1 MKVKHQPEMNIGL
14 VGHVD
19 HGKTTLTEALSG
31 EWTDTHSEEVK
42 RGISIRLGYADTA
55 FYKCT
60 DCSEPE
66 CYTTKTKCPHC
77 GGKTEFLRAISFV
90 DSPGHE
96 TLMATMLSG
105 AALMNGAVLIIA
117 ANEKCPQPQTKE
129 HLMGLKISDVD
140 NIMIVQNKIDL
151 VSDEKARENYEQIN
165 TFLSEMWEKEVP
177 IIPISAHH
185 DANLDFMIYA
195 MENILPTPE
204 FDDSKKP
211 LLHVARSFDI
221 NKPGSRP
228 ADITGGIIGGSLI
241 NGELKIDDEIE
252 IKPGRKLEEK
262 GKIRYEELLTN
273 ITSLIAGGKTYKKVK
288 PGGLLGVGTNLDPAI
303 SKSDSL
309 IGSVVGHPGTLPP
322 VLEKITVDVHLLDYV
337 VGSEQTVQVDDIR
350 TGEPLMLNAGAA
362 TTVGIVSSAR
372 DDVVDMT
379 LKLPI
384 CADSGQRIAVSRR
397 VGTRWRLIGYGILK

>member
-1 MKVKHQPEMNIGL
+1 MKVKSQPEMNIGL

-31 EWTDTHSEEVK
+31 QWTDTHSEEIK

-60 DCSEPE
+60 SCSEPD
-66 CYTTKTKCPHC
+66 CYTTDPKCPHC

-105 AALMNGAVLIIA
+105 AALMNGAILIIA

-129 HLMGLKISDVD
+129 HLMGLRISGVEH
-140 NIMIVQNKIDL
+140 IMIVQNKIDL
-151 VSDEKARENYEQIN
+151 VSDEKAKENFEQIRK
-165 TFLSEMWEKEVP
+165 FLGEMWDREVP

-185 DANLDFMIYA
+185 DANLDFMIFA
-195 MENILPTPE
+195 MEKLLPTPKH
-204 FDDSKKP
+204 DSSKSP
-211 LLHVARSFDI
+211 LMYVARSFDI
-221 NKPGSRP
+221 NKPGCRP
-228 ADITGGIIGGSLI
+228 SEITGGIIGGSLI
-241 NGELKIDDEIE
+241 DGEFNVDDEIE
-252 IKPGRKLEEK
+252 IKPGRKIDEK
-262 GKIRYEELLTN
+262 GKIRYEELLTT
-273 ITSLIAGGKTYKKVK
+273 ITSLVAGGKIYKKVK

-309 IGSVVGHPGTLPP
+309 IGSVVGLPGTLPP
-322 VLEKITVDVHLLDYV
+322 VLDRITVDIHLLDYV
-337 VGSEQTVQVDDIR
+337 VGTEQSVQVEDIR
-350 TGEPLMLNAGAA
+350 TGEPLMLNVGAA

-372 DDVVDMT
+372 DEIVDMT

-384 CADSGQRIAVSRR
+384 CANPGQRIAISRR

>member
-1 MKVKHQPEMNIGL
+1 
-14 VGHVD
+14 
-19 HGKTTLTEALSG
+19 
-31 EWTDTHSEEVK
+31 
-42 RGISIRLGYADTA
+42 
-55 FYKCT
+55 
-60 DCSEPE
+60 
-66 CYTTKTKCPHC
+66 
-77 GGKTEFLRAISFV
+77 
-90 DSPGHE
+90 
-96 TLMATMLSG
+96 MLSG

-140 NIMIVQNKIDL
+140 KIMIVQNKIDL
-151 VSDEKARENYEQIN
+151 VSDEKAKENYEQISS
-165 TFLSEMWEKEVP
+165 FLSDMWGKDVP

-195 MENILPTPE
+195 MEKILPTPE
-204 FDDSKKP
+204 FDGSKKP
-211 LLHVARSFDI
+211 RLHVARSFDI

-241 NGELKIDDEIE
+241 NGELKVDEDIE
-252 IKPGRKLEEK
+252 IKPGRKVEEK
-262 GKIRYEELLTN
+262 GKIRYEELLTK

-322 VLEKITVDVHLLDYV
+322 VLEKITVDVHLLEYV
-337 VGSEQTVQVDDIR
+337 VGSEQSMQVDDIR

-372 DDVVDMT
+372 DDIVDMA

-384 CADSGQRIAVSRR
+384 CADSGQRIAISRR